1 MNREIPEKFPYQSYV
16 KFKNSRTHMEYMFS
30 IDILGCM
37 YRKKFEIISEFQPKL
52 KMANYNLRYEKLLLC
67 LRPDLS

>member
-1 MNREIPEKFPYQSYV
+1 
-16 KFKNSRTHMEYMFS
+16 MEYMFS